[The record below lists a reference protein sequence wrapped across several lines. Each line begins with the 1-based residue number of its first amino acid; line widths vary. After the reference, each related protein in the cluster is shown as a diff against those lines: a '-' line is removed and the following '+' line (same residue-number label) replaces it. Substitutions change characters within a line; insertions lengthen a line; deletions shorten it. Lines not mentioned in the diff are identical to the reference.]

1 MIYSID
7 IGTASMKGGFFT
19 RSGSCVAF
27 AKAPI
32 RAEKGNIP
40 PIHEISAFAWL
51 DAFKELTRMLA
62 RKTAAGGPG
71 AHEHKRFEPV
81 EAIVVSGNGP
91 TIVPVDG
98 SGMPLMNAITWL
110 DRRASAEA
118 AEASAAL
125 EYKLDPAYN
134 LPKILWIRH
143 HAPDIYEKARWFVS
157 CPEYLCAR
165 LSGNF
170 VSFLPAE
177 GFKKII
183 WDDQALVRLSLD
195 AEKFPPFLPP
205 ASAVGVLT
213 QSARAEFELECLAEP
228 GIPIIGSGPDFL
240 AALVG
245 TAAIEPGR
253 ACDRAGTSE
262 GINLCA
268 AEAGLRDS
276 RLLYM
281 PHIIK
286 PYWNISGVIS
296 TSGKAVSWIRAAL
309 GLSDLSYDEF
319 FAMAETAQAGA
330 GGLLFLPYLSG
341 ERAPIWDP
349 AARGAFIGL
358 GLHHGKAEM
367 ARAVVEST
375 GFAIRD
381 VVELMEAAGARV
393 DDIRVTGHPASG
405 RVWNQIKADILQKPV
420 RAPEFYQ
427 AELIGNTCMALAAMG
442 EFSDMA
448 EASRAIVRTGLVY
461 EPSAE
466 KKAMY
471 DELFG
476 LYRESYQALKGIFPR
491 LAGNQLDSN
500 NA

>member
-19 RSGSCVAF
+19 RSGFCLAF

-40 PIHEISAFAWL
+40 PIHEISAVSWL
-51 DAFKELTRMLA
+51 EAFRELTDMLA
-62 RKTAAGGPG
+62 RQAAVGGSGLPVR
-71 AHEHKRFEPV
+71 ERFEPI

-91 TIVPVDG
+91 TIVPLDI
-98 SGMPLMNAITWL
+98 SGQPLMNAITWL
-110 DRRASAEA
+110 DRRASEEA

-125 EYKLDPAYN
+125 ENKLDPAYN
-134 LPKILWIRH
+134 LPKILWIKH
-143 HAPDIYEKARWFVS
+143 HVPEIYEKARWFVS
-157 CPEYLCAR
+157 CPEYLCAQ
-165 LSGNF
+165 LSGNY

-183 WDDQALVRLSLD
+183 WDDQALARLSLD
-195 AEKFPPFLPP
+195 TEKFPPFLPP
-205 ASAVGVLT
+205 ASVVGLLT
-213 QSARAEFELECLAEP
+213 QSAQEEFGLEGIAEP

-268 AEAGLRDS
+268 AETGLRDS

-296 TSGKAVSWIRAAL
+296 TSGKAVSWLRGAL

-319 FAMAETAQAGA
+319 FALAETAPAGA
-330 GGLLFLPYLSG
+330 RGLLFLPYLSG

-358 GLHHGKAEM
+358 GLHHGKAEIT
-367 ARAVVEST
+367 RAVVEST
-375 GFAIRD
+375 CFAIRD
-381 VVELMEAAGARV
+381 VVELMQTSGARV

-405 RVWNQIKADILQKPV
+405 MVWNQIKADVLQKPV
-420 RAPEFYQ
+420 LAPEFYQ

-442 EFSDMA
+442 EFRDMA
-448 EASRAIVRTGLVY
+448 EASQAIVRTGFVY
-461 EPSAE
+461 EPSTE
-466 KKAMY
+466 KKALY

-491 LAGNQLDSN
+491 LAGKSE
-500 NA
+500 